1 MKIQL
6 LMCTLLFGT
15 LASTAQ
21 NRAPATPVERH
32 AAERPLQALPYTPS
46 LDLPS
51 MDRSADPC
59 ADFYQYT
66 CGGWMK
72 NNPIPPD
79 QARWSVYAKLDND
92 NLQFLWGILSDLSKP
107 SASRTPAQQK
117 IGDYFASCMDTE
129 AIERRGTEPI
139 QPALKQIA
147 EMKSKAEFAR
157 WLAFEHTEG
166 GHSGLLFGFGSDQ
179 DYGDTTAVIAF
190 AVGGGLGLPDRD
202 YYLKTDAKS
211 VEQRQRYVEHVAKML
226 VLSGESQA
234 QATAD
239 AATVMRMETA
249 LAKATLS
256 RVDKRDPYKL
266 YHKMTPAELQKL
278 TPSFDWTAYLER
290 SGLGG
295 VKTLNVTEPEFFKAV
310 EAQLQSESL
319 DNWKAYFRWH
329 LVGGAAQFLSQPF
342 VDEDFAFNLKYL
354 RGVAEQRPRWKRC
367 VGDVDA
373 LLGEALGQEFVR
385 RAFPEKSKQDTVRM
399 TALIEKAMANEINAL
414 DWMSPETKRQA
425 LIKLN
430 GVRNKVGYPD
440 KWRDYSAVQIKA
452 NDFFGNYQ
460 SAASFEV
467 HRNLNKI
474 GKPVDRNEWGMTPPT
489 VNAYYNPQMN
499 DINFPAGVLQPPLY
513 DPRLDDAPNYG
524 NTGSTI
530 GHELTHGFDDE
541 GRQFD
546 AAGNLKDW
554 WTPADAKRFEEKVNC
569 VRDQY
574 AGYVVVDDIKINSKL
589 TSGED
594 VADLGGTLL
603 AYLAWR
609 EATQGMKLQSED
621 GFTPEQRFFIGFAQW
636 ACENARPEELR
647 ANAITDPHSPGK
659 YRVNGIVSDL
669 PQFQQAFGCQAGQP
683 MVRVN
688 ACKVW

>member
-1 MKIQL
+1 
-6 LMCTLLFGT
+6 
-15 LASTAQ
+15 
-21 NRAPATPVERH
+21 
-32 AAERPLQALPYTPS
+32 
-46 LDLPS
+46 
-51 MDRSADPC
+51 
-59 ADFYQYT
+59 
-66 CGGWMK
+66 
-72 NNPIPPD
+72 
-79 QARWSVYAKLDND
+79 
-92 NLQFLWGILSDLSKP
+92 
-107 SASRTPAQQK
+107 
-117 IGDYFASCMDTE
+117 
-129 AIERRGTEPI
+129 
-139 QPALKQIA
+139 
-147 EMKSKAEFAR
+147 
-157 WLAFEHTEG
+157 
-166 GHSGLLFGFGSDQ
+166 
-179 DYGDTTAVIAF
+179 
-190 AVGGGLGLPDRD
+190 
-202 YYLKTDAKS
+202 
-211 VEQRQRYVEHVAKML
+211 
-226 VLSGESQA
+226 
-234 QATAD
+234 
-239 AATVMRMETA
+239 MRMETA

-290 SGLGG
+290 TGLGG

-310 EAQLQSESL
+310 EAQLQSESPGQL
-319 DNWKAYFRWH
+319 EGLFPLAPGRGEPRSFSPSLLSMRILPSISSTCGELPSSGRAGNVALPTSTRCWARRWARSSCAG
-329 LVGGAAQFLSQPF
+329 L
-342 VDEDFAFNLKYL
+342 
-354 RGVAEQRPRWKRC
+354 
-367 VGDVDA
+367 
-373 LLGEALGQEFVR
+373 
-385 RAFPEKSKQDTVRM
+385 FPEKSKQDTVRM
-399 TALIEKAMANEINAL
+399 TALIEKAMAEEINAL

-425 LIKLN
+425 LVKLN
-430 GVRNKVGYPD
+430 AVRNKVGYPD

-452 NDFFGNYQ
+452 DDFFGNYQ

-513 DPRLDDAPNYG
+513 DPKLDDAPNYG

-554 WTPADAKRFEEKVNC
+554 WTPADAKRFDEKVNC

-603 AYLAWR
+603 AYIAWR
-609 EATQGMKLQSED
+609 EATQGMKLQSKD

-636 ACENARPEELR
+636 ACENVRPEELR